1 MIKIE
6 YTINKLAKL
15 AGISTRTLR
24 YYDEIGLLSPVRL
37 SSNGYRIYGQKEV
50 NRLQQVL
57 FYRELEIPLEEIKN
71 IMLSK
76 DFDAMVALQSH
87 LTALIA
93 KRKKLD
99 LLIANVEKSIMAE
112 KGEIIMNDKEKF
124 DGFIEKL
131 VDDNEEKYGEEA
143 RKKYGDD
150 VVNRSNAKVK
160 GMSKEQYAEV
170 EALSLELNNTLKA
183 AFEQGDPAGELAQK
197 ACALHKKWLCYFWDG
212 YTKEAHIG
220 VAQMYVD
227 DPRFTDYYDK
237 IAVGCAKFLH
247 DAVLIYC
254 K

>member
-1 MIKIE
+1 ME

-76 DFDAMVALQSH
+76 DFDSMVALQSH

-112 KGEIIMNDKEKF
+112 KGEIIMSDKEKF

-131 VDDNEEKYGEEA
+131 VDDNEEKYGEEV

-160 GMSKEQYAEV
+160 GMTKEQYVEV

-197 ACALHKKWLCYFWDG
+197 TCELHKKWLCYFWDG

-237 IAVGCAKFLH
+237 VAVGCAKFLH